1 MSRPTRSATTPTIV
15 PFIPIARRLLLL
27 RGERVILDA
36 DLAELYGVTT
46 KALNQAVK
54 RNRGR
59 FPVDFAFR
67 LTTAEKNEVV
77 TNCDHL
83 QSLRYSPS
91 PPTAFT
97 EHGAIM
103 AASVLRSARAVSTSV
118 QLVRTFIRLRQVLVS
133 HVELAGKLD
142 ALEQRYDAQ
151 FRVVFDAIRA
161 LMEPV
166 EVEDPPVIGFQR
178 EGEA

>member
-1 MSRPTRSATTPTIV
+1 MSRPTRSATTPAIV
-15 PFIPIARRLLLL
+15 PFVPIAERLIIL

-46 KALNQAVK
+46 KGLNQAVK

-91 PPTAFT
+91 PPTA
-97 EHGAIM
+97 
-103 AASVLRSARAVSTSV
+103 LR
-118 QLVRTFIRLRQVLVS
+118 
-133 HVELAGKLD
+133 
-142 ALEQRYDAQ
+142 
-151 FRVVFDAIRA
+151 
-161 LMEPV
+161 
-166 EVEDPPVIGFQR
+166 
-178 EGEA
+178 